1 MPVYVFVFWDSSH
14 MHSQQGLVQEIF
26 GTIAVWKS
34 ERTEGFRQHRRS
46 LLSPGQKTV
55 KVAKIAMG
63 WASVE
68 LGLRTTTFQR
78 ESVGNGTAH
87 LAET

>member
-1 MPVYVFVFWDSSH
+1 M
-14 MHSQQGLVQEIF
+14 EI
-26 GTIAVWKS
+26 GKDRRLQIAPQVPS
-34 ERTEGFRQHRRS
+34 VPRAENC
-46 LLSPGQKTV
+46 V

>member
-1 MPVYVFVFWDSSH
+1 M
-14 MHSQQGLVQEIF
+14 EI
-26 GTIAVWKS
+26 GKD
-34 ERTEGFRQHRRS
+34 RRLQTAPQVPS
-46 LLSPGQKTV
+46 VPRAENGV

-63 WASVE
+63 WSSVE